1 MTEPISGRYRP
12 VAPLPTLGGVERELA
27 VDQVADH
34 RVAMARIAGGE
45 QAAAVERALE
55 AIKATRHASLAP
67 VLDVFRLV
75 DDTVV
80 QIEAQADGPLL
91 SSGVLLPQAS
101 ALLVTADVA
110 DALATLHAA
119 GQTHGGLVADAVV
132 LDASGR
138 PVVMGAGLA
147 RAVAIATGALAP
159 TASSDVRALGAMLYL
174 LVTGREP
181 AQPPASPASFAPEIA
196 PALNGLMLAL
206 LSDDPRRPPP
216 PAALVAERLRVMA
229 GVELPLDLMPAPALS
244 PPLPTT
250 PRRGISDAALAVIVG
265 AIALLAIV
273 LAAAAING
281 GDLFASDSPADTADD
296 KRIPTFTLPQPDSLM
311 LTVTDEM
318 LPLPGV
324 VTDTVPVETFE
335 VFTDVTETF
344 EVYTDVTETIP
355 ADTGTLTPPE
365 ATLQFD

>member
-34 RVAMARIAGGE
+34 RVAMSRIAGGE
-45 QAAAVERALE
+45 QAAAVERSLE
-55 AIKATRHASLAP
+55 AVKATRHASLAP

-75 DDTVV
+75 DDTIVHIV
-80 QIEAQADGPLL
+80 AQADGPLL

-119 GQTHGGLVADAVV
+119 GQTHGGLVADAIV

-147 RAVAIATGALAP
+147 RASAIATGAMAP

-229 GVELPLDLMPAPALS
+229 GVDLPVDLMPAPMVA

-250 PRRGISDAALAVIVG
+250 PRRGISDAGLALIVG
-265 AIALLAIV
+265 AIALVAIV

-281 GDLFASDSPADTADD
+281 GDLFGDDSPADTADTTG
-296 KRIPTFTLPQPDSLM
+296 IPTFTLPQPDSLM
-311 LTVTDEM
+311 LTVTDET

-335 VFTDVTETF
+335 VFTDVTETV
-344 EVYTDVTETIP
+344 EVLTEVTETIP
-355 ADTGTLTPPE
+355 VDTGALPE
-365 ATLQFD
+365 ATLQID

>member
-1 MTEPISGRYRP
+1 MTEPIPGRYRP

-27 VDQVADH
+27 IDQVADH

-45 QAAAVERALE
+45 QAAAVERSLE
-55 AIKATRHASLAP
+55 AVKATRHASLAP

-75 DDTVV
+75 DDTIV

-101 ALLVTADVA
+101 ALLVTADIA

-147 RAVAIATGALAP
+147 RAAAIATGALSP

-181 AQPPASPASFAPEIA
+181 TQPPTSPATFAPEIA

-216 PAALVAERLRVMA
+216 PAALVAERLRVLA
-229 GVELPLDLMPAPALS
+229 GVELPLDLMPAPVLA

-265 AIALLAIV
+265 AIALVAIV

-281 GDLFASDSPADTADD
+281 GDFFSDSSTDTADD
-296 KRIPTFTLPQPDSLM
+296 QGIPTFTLPQPDQLM
-311 LTVTDEM
+311 LSVTDDT

-324 VTDTVPVETFE
+324 VTDTVPMDTFE
-335 VFTDVTETF
+335 VFTDVTETV
-344 EVYTDVTETIP
+344 EVFTDVTETMT
-355 ADTGTLTPPE
+355 ADTGTLAPPE
-365 ATLQFD
+365 DMLQLE